1 MFSFRFSSK
10 RPPDWLTGQRLRT
23 APFRASDQDD
33 RRGIDPAADDPRHPT
48 RNSTFEETVPVVQ
61 FWSIPEPR
69 STSAQRDVVT
79 RFPLPPSFSTMSTPI
94 SEIGRKA
101 SLKGSEAVA
110 IYIFCPSC
118 KGSFK
123 VRDEYAG
130 KQGVCP
136 KCGHVIRIASSTSET
151 QRGVPRPATRAQKE
165 EGRRLGIEFDERI
178 TYVDLK
184 KKIEAA
190 QAAKPTD
197 DAHEGRD

>member
-1 MFSFRFSSK
+1 
-10 RPPDWLTGQRLRT
+10 
-23 APFRASDQDD
+23 
-33 RRGIDPAADDPRHPT
+33 
-48 RNSTFEETVPVVQ
+48 
-61 FWSIPEPR
+61 
-69 STSAQRDVVT
+69 VT
-79 RFPLPPSFSTMSTPI
+79 
-94 SEIGRKA
+94 
-101 SLKGSEAVA
+101 KGSATVA
-110 IYIFCPSC
+110 IYIFCPQC

-151 QRGVPRPATRAQKE
+151 QRGVPRPATKAQKE
-165 EGRRLGIEFDERI
+165 EAHRLGIEFDERI

-197 DAHEGRD
+197 DAPDSLA

>member
-1 MFSFRFSSK
+1 L
-10 RPPDWLTGQRLRT
+10 RP
-23 APFRASDQDD
+23 
-33 RRGIDPAADDPRHPT
+33 
-48 RNSTFEETVPVVQ
+48 
-61 FWSIPEPR
+61 
-69 STSAQRDVVT
+69 
-79 RFPLPPSFSTMSTPI
+79 
-94 SEIGRKA
+94 IGED
-101 SLKGSEAVA
+101 KGLSRVA

-151 QRGVPRPATRAQKE
+151 QRGVPRPATKAQKE
-165 EGRRLGIEFDERI
+165 EALRLGIEFDDRM

-190 QAAKPTD
+190 KAAKHSD
-197 DAHEGRD
+197 EGRSP

>member
-1 MFSFRFSSK
+1 MQPIDVDK
-10 RPPDWLTGQRLRT
+10 G
-23 APFRASDQDD
+23 PFR
-33 RRGIDPAADDPRHPT
+33 
-48 RNSTFEETVPVVQ
+48 
-61 FWSIPEPR
+61 
-69 STSAQRDVVT
+69 
-79 RFPLPPSFSTMSTPI
+79 
-94 SEIGRKA
+94 
-101 SLKGSEAVA
+101 VA

-151 QRGVPRPATRAQKE
+151 QRGVPRPATKAQKE
-165 EGRRLGIEFDERI
+165 EALRLGIEVDDRM

-190 QAAKPTD
+190 KAGKHSD
-197 DAHEGRD
+197 DRTS

>member
-1 MFSFRFSSK
+1 
-10 RPPDWLTGQRLRT
+10 
-23 APFRASDQDD
+23 
-33 RRGIDPAADDPRHPT
+33 
-48 RNSTFEETVPVVQ
+48 
-61 FWSIPEPR
+61 
-69 STSAQRDVVT
+69 
-79 RFPLPPSFSTMSTPI
+79 MSTPI

-197 DAHEGRD
+197 DAREGRD

>member
-1 MFSFRFSSK
+1 VAGILYDEQTEK
-10 RPPDWLTGQRLRT
+10 KATYRPIG
-23 APFRASDQDD
+23 DD
-33 RRGIDPAADDPRHPT
+33 RGLSR
-48 RNSTFEETVPVVQ
+48 
-61 FWSIPEPR
+61 
-69 STSAQRDVVT
+69 
-79 RFPLPPSFSTMSTPI
+79 
-94 SEIGRKA
+94 
-101 SLKGSEAVA
+101 VA

-151 QRGVPRPATRAQKE
+151 QRGVPRPATKAQKE
-165 EGRRLGIEFDERI
+165 EAQRLGIDFDDRM

-190 QAAKPTD
+190 KAAKHSD
-197 DAHEGRD
+197 DRPS

>member
-1 MFSFRFSSK
+1 MT
-10 RPPDWLTGQRLRT
+10 PPPMTPATPHAFPLFKKQSPFFNSGRSLKPDQHQRN
-23 APFRASDQDD
+23 A
-33 RRGIDPAADDPRHPT
+33 
-48 RNSTFEETVPVVQ
+48 
-61 FWSIPEPR
+61 
-69 STSAQRDVVT
+69 VT
-79 RFPLPPSFSTMSTPI
+79 RFPLPPPSSTMVRPI

-101 SLKGSEAVA
+101 SRKGSEAVA

-118 KGSFK
+118 KGSYK

-197 DAHEGRD
+197 DAREGRD